1 MKFEKLDEIAKIG
14 QIEVNC
20 GKLRKIAFLLAGEV
34 GATFFSK
41 KHIENWVKLV
51 QIELNWGK
59 LAEIETFNFCN
70 FYKKHFSGAG
80 G

>member
-34 GATFFSK
+34 GTPFFFEK
-41 KHIENWVKLV
+41 TNLKLGEIGANWVKL
-51 QIELNWGK
+51 G
-59 LAEIETFNFCN
+59 EI
-70 FYKKHFSGAG
+70 G
-80 G
+80 GN

>member
-34 GATFFSK
+34 HTTFFRKKNSK
-41 KHIENWVKLV
+41 LGEIGANWVKF
-51 QIELNWGK
+51 G
-59 LAEIETFNFCN
+59 EI
-70 FYKKHFSGAG
+70 G
-80 G
+80 GN